1 MDKIRMFKFL
11 SEEEPA
17 VLLDLLSKAYDEM
30 DYDQRRYVFGNYAEA
45 LPPAPVDGEVLLGRV
60 ERFHSASLAGVYYA
74 PFAINSKNWT
84 HVPEETKEWFGEI
97 GGLLKASAQ
106 LTKQGDHLHAVA
118 CFDVLYELIDAMESG
133 EEIVFAD
140 EYGSWMIPGD
150 EKAYIAAYMT
160 SLAETASPAEFAE
173 TVAPLVRRD
182 SYQSFSKEVYPSA
195 IRAANEAQRA
205 ALEAEIERRQIRTS
219 REI

>member
-30 DYDQRRYVFGNYAEA
+30 DYDQRQYVFGKYVRE

-60 ERFHSASLAGVYYA
+60 ERFRSDSLAGVYYA

-97 GGLLKASAQ
+97 GDLLKASAQ
-106 LTKQGDHLHAVA
+106 LTEQGDHLHAVA

-133 EEIVFAD
+133 DEIVFAE

-150 EKAYIAAYMT
+150 EKQYIAAYVT
-160 SLAETASPAEFAE
+160 SLAETASPEEFAE

-182 SYQSFSKEVYPSA
+182 SYQSFSKQVYPSA
-195 IRAANEAQRA
+195 IGVASEAQRT
-205 ALEAEIERRQIRTS
+205 ALEAEIERQNIRTS
-219 REI
+219 R